1 MLKQLIAA
9 TVVACGALSACAGN
23 PPQYDLRKSTGP
35 CMVGF
40 ETEGDTTYVVLDRK
54 PEGPGYVSGAFWAV
68 ISFFIT
74 NKEGNIPVTL
84 TAKPTDLRVPIPSSS
99 PIIGHAPGS
108 CSALDSPPVL
118 LSRGKS

>member
-1 MLKQLIAA
+1 
-9 TVVACGALSACAGN
+9 
-23 PPQYDLRKSTGP
+23 
-35 CMVGF
+35 MVGF

-54 PEGPGYVSGAFWAV
+54 PEGPGYESGAFWAV

-74 NKEGNIPVTL
+74 NKEGTIPVTL
-84 TAKPTDLRVPIPSSS
+84 TAAPTDLRVPIQSSS
-99 PIIGHAPGS
+99 PITGHAPGS